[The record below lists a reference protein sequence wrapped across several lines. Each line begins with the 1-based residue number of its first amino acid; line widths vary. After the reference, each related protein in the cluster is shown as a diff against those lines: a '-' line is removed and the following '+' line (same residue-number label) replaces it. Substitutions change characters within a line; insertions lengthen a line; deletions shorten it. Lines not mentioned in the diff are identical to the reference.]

1 MLYLVPTEAAL
12 VLAQELRLAEDR
24 RGAGLAL
31 PDGSYWQL
39 RLGGV
44 EGELGI
50 EESLWVDGEGRPQPI
65 QQLVIEGLTSR
76 GGGSFP
82 WLLKKMG

>member
-1 MLYLVPTEAAL
+1 M
-12 VLAQELRLAEDR
+12 
-24 RGAGLAL
+24 
-31 PDGSYWQL
+31 